1 MTNGTNKGQFKVGNL
16 GRKKGS
22 KNKTPNIQVMNQLL
36 NMITDDLTT
45 NYDKLTMNQ
54 KIRLLHAFSRKFE
67 TDVVIVE
74 DMTFKFTD

>member
-1 MTNGTNKGQFKVGNL
+1 MERTKDNL
-16 GRKKGS
+16 
-22 KNKTPNIQVMNQLL
+22 TPNIQVMNQLL